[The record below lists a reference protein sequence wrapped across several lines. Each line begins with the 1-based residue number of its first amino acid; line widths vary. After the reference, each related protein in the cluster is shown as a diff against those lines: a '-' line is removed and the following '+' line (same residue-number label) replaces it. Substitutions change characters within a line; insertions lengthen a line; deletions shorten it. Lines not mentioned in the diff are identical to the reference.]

1 MKIPKEPIIL
11 SSSSPVASDGSEYNF
26 LYIAGVIGG
35 IIGLINGG
43 FGGLLLIGTVG
54 FIGAYAI
61 KNMILDTKN
70 GQLYYRLK
78 FILPEKV
85 PPEYLTGELVK
96 KLMPMDMIVE
106 ADFAGY
112 PVITHN
118 KIKFDIIYN
127 DDNTFSIS
135 WSKTWAKTFLPSNEI
150 KLYRKL
156 VVSYGI
162 IGYNIQQV
170 SLAYKEQRERQNFQP
185 ILQKR

>member
-1 MKIPKEPIIL
+1 MKIPKDPIML
-11 SSSSPVASDGSEYNF
+11 TSSSPVASDGNEYNF

-54 FIGAYAI
+54 FACAYAI
-61 KNMILDTKN
+61 KSLILDTKN

-78 FILPEKV
+78 FTLPEKV
-85 PPEYLTGELVK
+85 PVEYLTGELVK
-96 KLMPMDMIVE
+96 RLMPMGITVE

-118 KIKFDIIYN
+118 KIKFDISYN
-127 DDNTFSIS
+127 DDNTFTIM
-135 WSKTWAKTFLPSNEI
+135 WSKTWAKTFLPSNNI

-162 IGYNIQQV
+162 IAYHIQQI
-170 SLAYKEQRERQNFQP
+170 SLEYKEKKEFN
-185 ILQKR
+185 KYWNM